1 MRKSKLLVLLIIA
14 MLIPIITVLAYL
26 SPSAE
31 ASSFNYQYTAST
43 APPFVTTID
52 GKSTEVYCSQAGG
65 SLWTSWGVI
74 TFYSK
79 STHDMSPGLAYA
91 LRQCCSMNSRQ
102 NLIWM
107 TDISDNISAPSW
119 HPDYDDALVQYNKIA
134 GFNEYYSKLQE
145 SGKDVTFEET
155 DATLQSSENGV
166 FKLGPFKLSFYKS
179 AYSGI
184 SRLYLKTD
192 VGTEIEVSRVNFG
205 GYTGSVSDIA
215 SGEEFYVL
223 LSQED
228 AGKASKVKLVAEYKY
243 EEASGTYTYFEPDD
257 AHKTMS
263 GRTVQRL
270 VTIDYTGGPQKVD
283 DDSPEIELTI
293 DLAGKVFK
301 DNPASKDGTEDGILS
316 TGDEMLEGIEVTLF
330 DSTGAEIAK
339 TTTDKDGYYEFLDQP
354 ASKQYYVRFKYNGQ
368 LYEPTTYQRVSKVID
383 NAGTLGPTTIAE
395 RSYATDGK
403 QNRQN
408 FNNKFTP
415 VDSTHTVPDRDDT
428 TNAAFDI
435 YAYTGPNGMEELKQY
450 GVSNSKEEL
459 LNINFGIK
467 DREQFDMNLRKDLV
481 KVDLNI
487 NGKSHTYDYPGGE
500 QDLEVDIRGT
510 DIPDYNR
517 AIRSSDLQ
525 YKAAEQYDQDADK
538 LQVYVTY
545 KIQLKNQ
552 SVGKITGYVTD
563 LADYY
568 DTSYEYVR
576 SYDEN
581 EQEIT
586 WEQQSDIS
594 GAGKTYHTMHTTAL
608 ANQGIDDKKWIFV
621 EYKVTNDALR
631 ALLEEKQSTKE
642 NFAQISGY
650 KNTYREDR
658 KDLNGQLITNA
669 GENAGLIDIDSTPA
683 NLNPTDSAVQE
694 FVAYSKTDEYQALGG
709 EDKTKQ
715 SMAIFE
721 DDADAAPGLKLI
733 VDDTNKRRLTGTV
746 FEDTALAEKL
756 EEDNER
762 IGDGAYEDGDNL
774 VNQVKVQL
782 ICTNGDVEVKETRTN
797 DQGAYEFTDYIP
809 GDYTIKFTYGDY
821 ESLVA
826 VQPNNEMYTG
836 QDYKSTIYQEANYS
850 DAYWY
855 NNNIDTKINDAK
867 DDQTRREEVN
877 KYSEDLK
884 YTNATVLN
892 STAQTDEATLR
903 TLADNT
909 NMNANTAQMSME
921 IEYVGQENTEYTVR
935 NIDFGII
942 ERPRT
947 KIVLGKNVS
956 HIKLTSTDGTTI
968 FDTNQSTSNLTWKEN
983 KYNDRGNMVSTGLVQ
998 GTVDE
1003 NLLYGSTLN
1012 VRYTL
1017 EIRNH
1022 SEVDYN
1028 EKSYYVTGVVK
1039 DRSTMNRIEP
1049 TSVIEYVPNVLQYD
1063 VELTKANGKVTI
1075 NNTTATGNNSVSEW
1089 GIEGNNDLWQIL
1101 ASKRENK
1108 NLPDSYRDTLLEAG
1122 AFDEANKT
1130 IDEILV
1136 TDLNGVKAKLA
1147 RNDKINLTDVLT
1159 LTRVIARTEDTSN
1172 ADEIQNIAEV
1182 IRLTIDNGR
1191 RPYYEDTTNKEVV
1204 EIPGNTYPSTLKNIE
1219 EVDTGRAEV
1228 LTFVVPFGANRQLT
1242 LIVIAIVS
1250 LGILVAGI
1258 VVIKKKV
1265 L

>member
-184 SRLYLKTD
+184 SRLYLQTD
-192 VGTEIEVSRVNFG
+192 IGTEIEVSRVNFG

-746 FEDTALAEKL
+746 FEDAALAEKL

-1108 NLPDSYRDTLLEAG
+1108 NLPDSYRDTLLEAA
-1122 AFDEANKT
+1122 AFDEAKKT

>member
-91 LRQCCSMNSRQ
+91 LRQCCSMNSKQ

-184 SRLYLKTD
+184 SRLYLQTD
-192 VGTEIEVSRVNFG
+192 IGTTIEVSRVNFG
-205 GYTGSVSDIA
+205 GYTGSVSDID

-228 AGKASKVKLVAEYKY
+228 AGQASKVKLVADYKY
-243 EEASGTYTYFEPDD
+243 EEASGTYTYYEPDN

-263 GRTVQRL
+263 GKTVQRL
-270 VTIDYTGGPQKVD
+270 VTIDYTGGTKTD
-283 DDSPEIELTI
+283 DDDTPEIELTI

-301 DNPASKDGTEDGILS
+301 DNLANKDGTEDGILS

-330 DSTGAEIAK
+330 DKAGTEIAK
-339 TTTDKDGYYEFLDQP
+339 TTTDKNGYYEFKDQP
-354 ASKQYYVRFKYNGQ
+354 ASKQYYIRFKYNGQ
-368 LYEPTTYQRVSKVID
+368 LYEPTTYQRVSKIID
-383 NAGTLGPTTIAE
+383 NDGTLGPTTIAE

-415 VDSTHTVPDRDDT
+415 VDSTHTVPDRNDT

-435 YAYTGPNGMEELKQY
+435 YAYTGPNGMEQLLYY

-481 KVDLNI
+481 KVDLHI

-525 YKAAEQYDQDADK
+525 YKAAAQYDQDPDK
-538 LQVYVTY
+538 LQVIVTY
-545 KIQLKNQ
+545 KIQIRNQ
-552 SVGKITGYVTD
+552 SVGKITGYITD

-568 DTSYEYVR
+568 DTSYEFIR

-581 EQEIT
+581 EQEIS

-594 GAGKTYHTMHTTAL
+594 GSGKTYHSMHTTAL
-608 ANQGIDDKKWIFV
+608 ADQGIDDKKWIFV

-631 ALLEEKQSTKE
+631 ALIEEKQSTKE

-650 KNTYREDR
+650 RNTYREQR
-658 KDLNGQLITNA
+658 KDLNGQVITNA

-683 NLNPTDSAVQE
+683 NLNPTDSRVQE
-694 FVAYSKTDEYQALGG
+694 FVAYSKTDEYQSLGG

-715 SMAIFE
+715 SMAVFE

-733 VDDTNKRRLTGTV
+733 VDDINKRRLTGTV
-746 FEDTALAEKL
+746 FEDAALAEKL

-762 IGDGAYEDGDNL
+762 LGDGVYAEGENV

-782 ICTNGDVEVKETRTN
+782 ICTNPDVEVKEVRTN
-797 DQGAYEFTDYIP
+797 EDGSYEITDYIP
-809 GDYTIKFTYGDY
+809 GDYSIKFTYGDY
-821 ESLVA
+821 ESLIA
-826 VQPNNEMYTG
+826 VQQNNEMYTG

-850 DAYWY
+850 DSHWY
-855 NNNIDTKINDAK
+855 NNNIDTRTNDAK
-867 DDQTRREEVN
+867 DDQTRRNEVN
-877 KYSEDLK
+877 SYSEDLK

-903 TLADNT
+903 TLADKT

-921 IEYVGQENTEYTVR
+921 VEYVGQERTEYLVK
-935 NIDFGII
+935 NIDLGII
-942 ERPRT
+942 ERPRSDIYVEKT
-947 KIVLGKNVS
+947 VS
-956 HIKLTSTDGTTI
+956 NLKLSTAGDGQTI
-968 FDTNQSTSNLTWKEN
+968 FDTNQSVSNLTWVPNTREK
-983 KYNDRGNMVSTGLVQ
+983 RGLIQ

-1003 NLLYGSTLN
+1003 NLVHGA
-1012 VRYTL
+1012 TL
-1017 EIRNH
+1017 ELTFSIKVINTG
-1022 SEVDYN
+1022 ETDYKDETYYNTGVITNANNIVTLDPAMIVDYVSN
-1028 EKSYYVTGVVK
+1028 NLVFDTNLNSGWQEITDKTQLTSGNDPYIKAVDENAFNGLQKVIVSTADNPIVQSDPIVPEKAKNKVGKASETQTATVF
-1039 DRSTMNRIEP
+1039 
-1049 TSVIEYVPNVLQYD
+1049 
-1063 VELTKANGKVTI
+1063 LTKVISSDG
-1075 NNTTATGNNSVSEW
+1075 NT
-1089 GIEGNNDLWQIL
+1089 
-1101 ASKRENK
+1101 
-1108 NLPDSYRDTLLEAG
+1108 
-1122 AFDEANKT
+1122 
-1130 IDEILV
+1130 
-1136 TDLNGVKAKLA
+1136 
-1147 RNDKINLTDVLT
+1147 
-1159 LTRVIARTEDTSN
+1159 TEDTEYEN
-1172 ADEIQNIAEV
+1172 TAEV
-1182 IRLTIDNGR
+1182 IESITTNGR
-1191 RPYYEDTTNKEVV
+1191 RTYNAEIVS
-1204 EIPGNTYPSTLKNIE
+1204 IPGNYNIGE
-1219 EVDTGRAEV
+1219 PDTALSERIAIV
-1228 LTFVVPFGANRQLT
+1228 PPFGAEDVVKYVL
-1242 LIVIAIVS
+1242 IAIAVAGV
-1250 LGILVAGI
+1250 LGIGI
-1258 VVIKKKV
+1258 FLIKRKV
-1265 L
+1265 LKK

>member
-942 ERPRT
+942 ERPRSDIYVEKT
-947 KIVLGKNVS
+947 VS
-956 HIKLTSTDGTTI
+956 NLKLSTAGDGQTI
-968 FDTNQSTSNLTWKEN
+968 FDANQSVPNLTWKANTREN
-983 KYNDRGNMVSTGLVQ
+983 RGLVQ
-998 GTVDE
+998 ATVDE
-1003 NLLYGSTLN
+1003 NLLHGATLELTFNIKVINTGETDYDDKTYYNTGVITDANKIVTLDPAVVVDYVSNNLSFDMSKNSGWQEITDKTVLTSGDDPYIKAVDENAFNGLQKVIVSTSDNPIIQADPLVPEKAKDKAGKQSETPTATVFLTKVVASDGST
-1012 VRYTL
+1012 T
-1017 EIRNH
+1017 
-1022 SEVDYN
+1022 DD
-1028 EKSYYVTGVVK
+1028 T
-1039 DRSTMNRIEP
+1039 
-1049 TSVIEYVPNVLQYD
+1049 EY
-1063 VELTKANGKVTI
+1063 E
-1075 NNTTATGNNSVSEW
+1075 NTA
-1089 GIEGNNDLWQIL
+1089 
-1101 ASKRENK
+1101 
-1108 NLPDSYRDTLLEAG
+1108 
-1122 AFDEANKT
+1122 
-1130 IDEILV
+1130 
-1136 TDLNGVKAKLA
+1136 
-1147 RNDKINLTDVLT
+1147 
-1159 LTRVIARTEDTSN
+1159 
-1172 ADEIQNIAEV
+1172 
-1182 IRLTIDNGR
+1182 
-1191 RPYYEDTTNKEVV
+1191 EVV
-1204 EIPGNTYPSTLKNIE
+1204 ETITTMVE
-1219 EVDTGRAEV
+1219 EHIT
-1228 LTFVVPFGANRQLT
+1228 QM
-1242 LIVIAIVS
+1242 
-1250 LGILVAGI
+1250 
-1258 VVIKKKV
+1258 
-1265 L
+1265 

>member
-184 SRLYLKTD
+184 SRLYLQTD
-192 VGTEIEVSRVNFG
+192 IGTEIEVSRVNFG

-301 DNPASKDGTEDGILS
+301 DNPASKDGKEDGILS

-525 YKAAEQYDQDADK
+525 YKAEQAYTQASDK
-538 LQVYVTY
+538 LQVIVTY
-545 KIQLKNQ
+545 KIQLRNQ

-568 DTSYEYVR
+568 DTSYEFIR
-576 SYDEN
+576 SYDEK
-581 EQEIT
+581 EQAIT

-594 GAGKTYHTMHTTAL
+594 GSGKTYHTMHTTAL
-608 ANQGIDDKKWIFV
+608 ANQGINDRKWIFV
-621 EYKVTNDALR
+621 EYRVTDDALR
-631 ALLEEKQSTKE
+631 KLIEDGSSTKE

-650 KNTYREDR
+650 RNTYREQR
-658 KDLNGQLITNA
+658 KDLNGQVITNA

-683 NLNPTDSAVQE
+683 NMNPTDSRVKE

-709 EDKTKQ
+709 EDKTRQ

-721 DDADAAPGLKLI
+721 DDADAAPGLKLV
-733 VDDTNKRRLTGTV
+733 VDDTNKRKLTGTV
-746 FEDTALAEKL
+746 FEDAALAERL
-756 EEDNER
+756 ENDNER
-762 IGDGAYEDGDNL
+762 IGDGEYSDGENL

-782 ICTNGDVEVKETRTN
+782 ICTNKDVGVKETRTN

-821 ESLVA
+821 ESLIA

-836 QDYKSTIYQEANYS
+836 QDYKSTIYQEGNYS
-850 DAYWY
+850 DSHWY
-855 NNNIDTKINDAK
+855 NNNINTRTNDAK
-867 DDQTRREEVN
+867 DDQERRATVN
-877 KYSEDLK
+877 SYSEDLK

-892 STAQTDEATLR
+892 STAQTDETTLR
-903 TLADNT
+903 SLADNT
-909 NMNANTAQMSME
+909 NMNANTAQMSMD
-921 IEYVGQENTEYTVR
+921 IEYVGQENTEYLVK

-942 ERPRT
+942 ERPRSDMYVEKT
-947 KIVLGKNVS
+947 LSNL
-956 HIKLTSTDGTTI
+956 KLSTAGDGQTI
-968 FDTNQSTSNLTWKEN
+968 FNSNQSVSNLTWKPNTRET
-983 KYNDRGNMVSTGLVQ
+983 RGLIQ
-998 GTVDE
+998 ATVDE
-1003 NLLYGSTLN
+1003 NLLHGAQLELTFSIKVINTGETDYTDETYYNTGVITNANNIVTLDPALVVDYVSNNLSFDMNQNSGWQEITDKTQLTAGDDPYIKAVDENTFNGLQKLIVSTSDNPIVQAAPLVPEKAKDKAGKQSETPAATVFLTKVVASDGST
-1012 VRYTL
+1012 T
-1017 EIRNH
+1017 
-1022 SEVDYN
+1022 DD
-1028 EKSYYVTGVVK
+1028 T
-1039 DRSTMNRIEP
+1039 
-1049 TSVIEYVPNVLQYD
+1049 EY
-1063 VELTKANGKVTI
+1063 E
-1075 NNTTATGNNSVSEW
+1075 NT
-1089 GIEGNNDLWQIL
+1089 
-1101 ASKRENK
+1101 
-1108 NLPDSYRDTLLEAG
+1108 
-1122 AFDEANKT
+1122 
-1130 IDEILV
+1130 
-1136 TDLNGVKAKLA
+1136 
-1147 RNDKINLTDVLT
+1147 
-1159 LTRVIARTEDTSN
+1159 
-1172 ADEIQNIAEV
+1172 AEV
-1182 IRLTIDNGR
+1182 VETITTNGR
-1191 RPYYEDTTNKEVV
+1191 RTYNADVV
-1204 EIPGNTYPSTLKNIE
+1204 SIPGNYNLGEP
-1219 EVDTGRAEV
+1219 DTAQSERIAIV
-1228 LTFVVPFGANRQLT
+1228 PPFGAADAVKYI
-1242 LIVIAIVS
+1242 LIGIAIIGV
-1250 LGILVAGI
+1250 LGVGI
-1258 VVIKKKV
+1258 FLIKRKV
-1265 L
+1265 LAK

>member
-1 MRKSKLLVLLIIA
+1 MKRFKLLALIITA
-14 MLIPIITVLAYL
+14 ILIPMIAVLAYL
-26 SPSAE
+26 SPISQ
-31 ASSFNYQYTAST
+31 ASSFVYQYNVTNG
-43 APPFVTTID
+43 APPFVTNID
-52 GKSTEVYCSQAGG
+52 GKDTEVYCSQSGG
-65 SLWTSWGVI
+65 SLWSSWRL
-74 TFYSK
+74 TFYSQD
-79 STHDMSPGLAYA
+79 THSMSPGLAYA
-91 LRQCCSMNSRQ
+91 LRQCCSINSRQ
-102 NLIWM
+102 NLVWM
-107 TDISDNISAPSW
+107 SEISDNITTPSW
-119 HPDYDDALVQYNKIA
+119 KPDYDDALIQYNKIA

-145 SGKDVTFEET
+145 AGKEVKFEDT
-155 DATLQSSENGV
+155 NATLQDSENGV
-166 FKLGPFKLSFYKS
+166 FKLGPFKVSFYKS

-184 SRLYLKTD
+184 SKLYLKTD
-192 VGTEIEVSRVNFG
+192 VGTEIEVNRVNFG
-205 GYTGSVSDIA
+205 GYTGSVSDID

-223 LSQED
+223 LSQAD
-228 AGKASKVKLVAEYKY
+228 AGQASKVSLVAEYKY
-243 EEASGTYTYFEPDD
+243 EEASGTYTYYKPDKS
-257 AHKTMS
+257 HQTMD

-270 VTIDYTGGPQKVD
+270 VTIDYTGGPQKD
-283 DDSPEIELTI
+283 DADSPEIELTI

-301 DNPASKDGTEDGILS
+301 DNLANKDGTEDGIIS

-339 TTTDKDGYYEFLDQP
+339 TTTDKDGYYEFKDQP

-368 LYEPTTYQRVSKVID
+368 LYEPTTYQRVSKIID

-435 YAYTGPNGMEELKQY
+435 YAYTGPNGMEELKYY

-481 KVDLNI
+481 KVDLHI
-487 NGKSHTYDYPGGE
+487 NGKSHTYNYPGGE

-525 YKAAEQYDQDADK
+525 YKAAAQYDQDPDK
-538 LQVYVTY
+538 LQVIVTY
-545 KIQLKNQ
+545 KIQLRNQ

-568 DTSYEYVR
+568 DTSYEYIR

-581 EQEIT
+581 EKDIT

-594 GAGKTYHTMHTTAL
+594 GSGKTYHTMHTTAL
-608 ANQGIDDKKWIFV
+608 ADQGIDDKKWIFV

-631 ALLEEKQSTKE
+631 ALLEEGSSTKE

-650 KNTYREDR
+650 RNTYREER
-658 KDLNGQLITNA
+658 KDLNGQVITNA
-669 GENAGLIDIDSTPA
+669 GENAGLIDVDSTPA
-683 NLNPTDSAVQE
+683 NLNPTDSRVQE
-694 FVAYSKTDEYQALGG
+694 FVAYSKTEEYQALGG
-709 EDKTKQ
+709 EEKTKQ

-746 FEDTALAEKL
+746 FEDAALAEKL

-903 TLADNT
+903 TLADKT

-921 IEYVGQENTEYTVR
+921 IEYVGQENTEYSVR

-942 ERPRT
+942 ERPRSDIYVEKT
-947 KIVLGKNVS
+947 VS
-956 HIKLTSTDGTTI
+956 NLKLSTAGDGQTI
-968 FDTNQSTSNLTWKEN
+968 FNSNQSVSNLTWKPNTREN
-983 KYNDRGNMVSTGLVQ
+983 RGLIQ
-998 GTVDE
+998 ATVDE
-1003 NLLYGSTLN
+1003 NLLHGATLELTFSIKVVNTGETDYDDETYYNTGVITDVNKIVTLDPAVVADYVSNNLSFDISKNSGWQEITDKTVLTSGDDPYIKAVDENAFNGLQKVIVSTSDNPIVQSDPLVPEKAKDKAGKQSETQSATVFLTKVIASDGST
-1012 VRYTL
+1012 T
-1017 EIRNH
+1017 
-1022 SEVDYN
+1022 DD
-1028 EKSYYVTGVVK
+1028 T
-1039 DRSTMNRIEP
+1039 
-1049 TSVIEYVPNVLQYD
+1049 EY
-1063 VELTKANGKVTI
+1063 E
-1075 NNTTATGNNSVSEW
+1075 NT
-1089 GIEGNNDLWQIL
+1089 
-1101 ASKRENK
+1101 
-1108 NLPDSYRDTLLEAG
+1108 
-1122 AFDEANKT
+1122 
-1130 IDEILV
+1130 
-1136 TDLNGVKAKLA
+1136 
-1147 RNDKINLTDVLT
+1147 
-1159 LTRVIARTEDTSN
+1159 
-1172 ADEIQNIAEV
+1172 AEV
-1182 IRLTIDNGR
+1182 IESITTNGR
-1191 RPYYEDTTNKEVV
+1191 RTYNADVV
-1204 EIPGNTYPSTLKNIE
+1204 SIPGNYNLGEP
-1219 EVDTGRAEV
+1219 DTAQSERIAIV
-1228 LTFVVPFGANRQLT
+1228 PPFGAADAVKYI
-1242 LIVIAIVS
+1242 LIGIAIIGV
-1250 LGILVAGI
+1250 LGVGI
-1258 VVIKKKV
+1258 FLIKRKV
-1265 L
+1265 LTK

>member
-91 LRQCCSMNSRQ
+91 LRQCCSMNSKQ

-184 SRLYLKTD
+184 SRLYLQTD
-192 VGTEIEVSRVNFG
+192 IGTTIEVSRVNFG
-205 GYTGSVSDIA
+205 GYTGSVSDID

-228 AGKASKVKLVAEYKY
+228 AGQASKVKLVADYKY
-243 EEASGTYTYFEPDD
+243 EEASGTYTYYEPDN

-263 GRTVQRL
+263 GKTVQRL
-270 VTIDYTGGPQKVD
+270 VTIDYTGGTKTD
-283 DDSPEIELTI
+283 DDDTPEIELTI

-301 DNPASKDGTEDGILS
+301 DNLANKDGTEDGILS

-330 DSTGAEIAK
+330 DKAGTEIAK
-339 TTTDKDGYYEFLDQP
+339 TTTDKNGYYEFKDQP

-368 LYEPTTYQRVSKVID
+368 LYEPTTYQRVSKIID
-383 NAGTLGPTTIAE
+383 NDGTLGPTTIAE

-415 VDSTHTVPDRDDT
+415 VDSTHTVPDRNDT

-435 YAYTGPNGMEELKQY
+435 YAYTGPNGMEQLLYY

-481 KVDLNI
+481 KVDLHI

-525 YKAAEQYDQDADK
+525 YKAAAQYDQDPDK
-538 LQVYVTY
+538 LQVIVTY
-545 KIQLKNQ
+545 KIQIRNQ
-552 SVGKITGYVTD
+552 SVGKITGYITD

-568 DTSYEYVR
+568 DTSYEFIR

-581 EQEIT
+581 EQEIS

-594 GAGKTYHTMHTTAL
+594 GSGKTYHSMHTTAL
-608 ANQGIDDKKWIFV
+608 ADQGIDDKKWIFV

-631 ALLEEKQSTKE
+631 ALIEEKQSTKE

-650 KNTYREDR
+650 RNTYREQR
-658 KDLNGQLITNA
+658 KDLNGQVITNA

-683 NLNPTDSAVQE
+683 NLNPTDSRVQE
-694 FVAYSKTDEYQALGG
+694 FVAYSKTDEYQSLGG

-715 SMAIFE
+715 SMAVFE

-733 VDDTNKRRLTGTV
+733 VDDINKRRLTGTV
-746 FEDTALAEKL
+746 FEDAALAEKL
-756 EEDNER
+756 EQDNER
-762 IGDGAYEDGDNL
+762 LGDGVYAEGENV

-782 ICTNGDVEVKETRTN
+782 ICTNTDVEIKEARTN
-797 DQGAYEFTDYIP
+797 EDGSYEITDYIP
-809 GDYTIKFTYGDY
+809 GDYSIKFTYGDY

-826 VQPNNEMYTG
+826 VQANNEMYTG

-850 DAYWY
+850 DSHWY
-855 NNNIDTKINDAK
+855 NNNIDTRTNDAK
-867 DDQTRREEVN
+867 DDQTRRNEVN
-877 KYSEDLK
+877 SYSEDLK

-903 TLADNT
+903 TLADKT

-921 IEYVGQENTEYTVR
+921 VEYVGQEITEYLVK
-935 NIDFGII
+935 NIDLGII
-942 ERPRT
+942 ERPRSDIYVEKT
-947 KIVLGKNVS
+947 VS
-956 HIKLTSTDGTTI
+956 NLKLSTAGDGQTI
-968 FDTNQSTSNLTWKEN
+968 FDTNQSVSNLTWVPNTREK
-983 KYNDRGNMVSTGLVQ
+983 RGLIQ

-1003 NLLYGSTLN
+1003 NLVHGA
-1012 VRYTL
+1012 TL
-1017 EIRNH
+1017 ELTFSIKVINTG
-1022 SEVDYN
+1022 ETDYKDETYYNTGVITNANNIVTLDPAMIVDYVSN
-1028 EKSYYVTGVVK
+1028 NLVFDTNLNSGWQEITDKTQLTSGNDPYIKAVDENAFNGLQKVIVSTADNPIVQSDPIVPEKAKNKVGKASETQTATVF
-1039 DRSTMNRIEP
+1039 
-1049 TSVIEYVPNVLQYD
+1049 
-1063 VELTKANGKVTI
+1063 LTKVISSDG
-1075 NNTTATGNNSVSEW
+1075 NT
-1089 GIEGNNDLWQIL
+1089 
-1101 ASKRENK
+1101 
-1108 NLPDSYRDTLLEAG
+1108 
-1122 AFDEANKT
+1122 
-1130 IDEILV
+1130 
-1136 TDLNGVKAKLA
+1136 
-1147 RNDKINLTDVLT
+1147 
-1159 LTRVIARTEDTSN
+1159 TEDTEYEN
-1172 ADEIQNIAEV
+1172 TAEV
-1182 IRLTIDNGR
+1182 IESITTNGR
-1191 RPYYEDTTNKEVV
+1191 RTYNAEIVS
-1204 EIPGNTYPSTLKNIE
+1204 IPGNYNIGE
-1219 EVDTGRAEV
+1219 PDTALSERIAIV
-1228 LTFVVPFGANRQLT
+1228 PPFGAADAVKYI
-1242 LIVIAIVS
+1242 LIGIAIIGVF
-1250 LGILVAGI
+1250 GIGI
-1258 VVIKKKV
+1258 FLIKRKV
-1265 L
+1265 LKK

>member
-1 MRKSKLLVLLIIA
+1 
-14 MLIPIITVLAYL
+14 
-26 SPSAE
+26 
-31 ASSFNYQYTAST
+31 
-43 APPFVTTID
+43 
-52 GKSTEVYCSQAGG
+52 
-65 SLWTSWGVI
+65 
-74 TFYSK
+74 
-79 STHDMSPGLAYA
+79 
-91 LRQCCSMNSRQ
+91 
-102 NLIWM
+102 
-107 TDISDNISAPSW
+107 
-119 HPDYDDALVQYNKIA
+119 
-134 GFNEYYSKLQE
+134 
-145 SGKDVTFEET
+145 
-155 DATLQSSENGV
+155 
-166 FKLGPFKLSFYKS
+166 
-179 AYSGI
+179 
-184 SRLYLKTD
+184 
-192 VGTEIEVSRVNFG
+192 
-205 GYTGSVSDIA
+205 
-215 SGEEFYVL
+215 
-223 LSQED
+223 
-228 AGKASKVKLVAEYKY
+228 
-243 EEASGTYTYFEPDD
+243 
-257 AHKTMS
+257 MS

-270 VTIDYTGGPQKVD
+270 VTINYTGGPQTTD

-301 DNPASKDGTEDGILS
+301 DNVANKDGTEDGIIS

-330 DSTGAEIAK
+330 DSTGTEIAK
-339 TTTDKDGYYEFLDQP
+339 TTTDKDGYYEFKDQP

-368 LYEPTTYQRVSKVID
+368 IYEPTTYQRVSKVID

-709 EDKTKQ
+709 EEKTKQ
-715 SMAIFE
+715 SMATF
-721 DDADAAPGLKLI
+721 
-733 VDDTNKRRLTGTV
+733 
-746 FEDTALAEKL
+746 
-756 EEDNER
+756 
-762 IGDGAYEDGDNL
+762 
-774 VNQVKVQL
+774 
-782 ICTNGDVEVKETRTN
+782 
-797 DQGAYEFTDYIP
+797 
-809 GDYTIKFTYGDY
+809 
-821 ESLVA
+821 
-826 VQPNNEMYTG
+826 
-836 QDYKSTIYQEANYS
+836 
-850 DAYWY
+850 
-855 NNNIDTKINDAK
+855 TKI
-867 DDQTRREEVN
+867 
-877 KYSEDLK
+877 
-884 YTNATVLN
+884 
-892 STAQTDEATLR
+892 
-903 TLADNT
+903 
-909 NMNANTAQMSME
+909 
-921 IEYVGQENTEYTVR
+921 
-935 NIDFGII
+935 
-942 ERPRT
+942 
-947 KIVLGKNVS
+947 
-956 HIKLTSTDGTTI
+956 
-968 FDTNQSTSNLTWKEN
+968 
-983 KYNDRGNMVSTGLVQ
+983 
-998 GTVDE
+998 
-1003 NLLYGSTLN
+1003 
-1012 VRYTL
+1012 
-1017 EIRNH
+1017 
-1022 SEVDYN
+1022 
-1028 EKSYYVTGVVK
+1028 
-1039 DRSTMNRIEP
+1039 
-1049 TSVIEYVPNVLQYD
+1049 
-1063 VELTKANGKVTI
+1063 
-1075 NNTTATGNNSVSEW
+1075 
-1089 GIEGNNDLWQIL
+1089 
-1101 ASKRENK
+1101 
-1108 NLPDSYRDTLLEAG
+1108 
-1122 AFDEANKT
+1122 
-1130 IDEILV
+1130 
-1136 TDLNGVKAKLA
+1136 
-1147 RNDKINLTDVLT
+1147 
-1159 LTRVIARTEDTSN
+1159 
-1172 ADEIQNIAEV
+1172 
-1182 IRLTIDNGR
+1182 
-1191 RPYYEDTTNKEVV
+1191 
-1204 EIPGNTYPSTLKNIE
+1204 
-1219 EVDTGRAEV
+1219 GRAHV
-1228 LTFVVPFGANRQLT
+1228 
-1242 LIVIAIVS
+1242 
-1250 LGILVAGI
+1250 
-1258 VVIKKKV
+1258 
-1265 L
+1265 

>member
-1 MRKSKLLVLLIIA
+1 MKRFKLLVLLIIA

-43 APPFVTTID
+43 APPFVTNID
-52 GKSTEVYCSQAGG
+52 GKDTEVYCSQSGG
-65 SLWTSWGVI
+65 SLWSSWRL
-74 TFYSK
+74 TFYSQD
-79 STHDMSPGLAYA
+79 THSMSPGLAYA
-91 LRQCCSMNSRQ
+91 LRQCCSINSRQ
-102 NLIWM
+102 NLVWM
-107 TDISDNISAPSW
+107 SEISDNITTPSW
-119 HPDYDDALVQYNKIA
+119 KPDYDDALIQYNKIA

-145 SGKDVTFEET
+145 AGKEVKFEDT
-155 DATLQSSENGV
+155 NATLQDSENGV
-166 FKLGPFKLSFYKS
+166 FKLGPFKVSFYKS

-184 SRLYLKTD
+184 SKLYLKTD
-192 VGTEIEVSRVNFG
+192 VGTEIEVNRVNFG
-205 GYTGSVSDIA
+205 GYTGSVSDID

-223 LSQED
+223 LSQAD
-228 AGKASKVKLVAEYKY
+228 AGQASKVSLVAEYKY
-243 EEASGTYTYFEPDD
+243 EEASGTYTYYKPDKS
-257 AHKTMS
+257 HQTMD

-270 VTIDYTGGPQKVD
+270 VTIDYTGGPQKD
-283 DDSPEIELTI
+283 DADSPEIELTI

-301 DNPASKDGTEDGILS
+301 DNLANKDGTEDGIIS

-339 TTTDKDGYYEFLDQP
+339 TTTDKDGYYEFKDQP

-368 LYEPTTYQRVSKVID
+368 LYEPTTYQRVSKIID

-435 YAYTGPNGMEELKQY
+435 YAYTGPNGMEELKYY

-481 KVDLNI
+481 KVDLHI
-487 NGKSHTYDYPGGE
+487 NGKSHTYNYPGGE

-525 YKAAEQYDQDADK
+525 YKAAAQYDQDPDK
-538 LQVYVTY
+538 LQVIVTY
-545 KIQLKNQ
+545 KIQLRNQ

-568 DTSYEYVR
+568 DTSYEYIR

-581 EQEIT
+581 EKDIT

-594 GAGKTYHTMHTTAL
+594 GSGKTYHTMHTTAL
-608 ANQGIDDKKWIFV
+608 ADQGIDDKKWIFV

-631 ALLEEKQSTKE
+631 ALLEEGSSTKE

-650 KNTYREDR
+650 RNTYREER
-658 KDLNGQLITNA
+658 KDLNGQVITNA
-669 GENAGLIDIDSTPA
+669 GENAGLIDVDSTPA
-683 NLNPTDSAVQE
+683 NLNPTDSRVQE
-694 FVAYSKTDEYQALGG
+694 FVAYSKTEEYQALGG
-709 EDKTKQ
+709 EEKTKQ

-733 VDDTNKRRLTGTV
+733 VDDANKRRLTGTV
-746 FEDTALAEKL
+746 FEDAALAEKL
-756 EEDNER
+756 KNDNER

-782 ICTNGDVEVKETRTN
+782 ICTNGDVEVKEARTN

-809 GDYTIKFTYGDY
+809 GDYTVKFTYGDY
-821 ESLVA
+821 ESLIA
-826 VQPNNEMYTG
+826 VQPNSEMYTG
-836 QDYKSTIYQEANYS
+836 QDYKSTIYQESNYS
-850 DAYWY
+850 DTYWY

-903 TLADNT
+903 TLADKT

-921 IEYVGQENTEYTVR
+921 IEYVGQENTEYSVR

-942 ERPRT
+942 ERPRSDIYVEKT
-947 KIVLGKNVS
+947 VS
-956 HIKLTSTDGTTI
+956 NLKLSTAGDGQTI
-968 FDTNQSTSNLTWKEN
+968 FNSNQSVSNLTWKPNTREN
-983 KYNDRGNMVSTGLVQ
+983 RGLIQ
-998 GTVDE
+998 ATVDE
-1003 NLLYGSTLN
+1003 NLLHGATLELTFSIKVVNTGETDYDDETYYNTGVITDVNKIVTLDPAVVADYVSNNLSFDISKNSGWQEITDKTVLTSGDDPYIKAVDENAFNGLQKVIVSTSDNPIVQSDPLVPEKAKDKAGKQSETQSATVFLTKVIASDGST
-1012 VRYTL
+1012 T
-1017 EIRNH
+1017 
-1022 SEVDYN
+1022 DD
-1028 EKSYYVTGVVK
+1028 T
-1039 DRSTMNRIEP
+1039 
-1049 TSVIEYVPNVLQYD
+1049 EY
-1063 VELTKANGKVTI
+1063 E
-1075 NNTTATGNNSVSEW
+1075 NT
-1089 GIEGNNDLWQIL
+1089 
-1101 ASKRENK
+1101 
-1108 NLPDSYRDTLLEAG
+1108 
-1122 AFDEANKT
+1122 
-1130 IDEILV
+1130 
-1136 TDLNGVKAKLA
+1136 
-1147 RNDKINLTDVLT
+1147 
-1159 LTRVIARTEDTSN
+1159 
-1172 ADEIQNIAEV
+1172 AEV
-1182 IRLTIDNGR
+1182 IESITTNGR
-1191 RPYYEDTTNKEVV
+1191 RTYNADVV
-1204 EIPGNTYPSTLKNIE
+1204 SIPGNYNLGEP
-1219 EVDTGRAEV
+1219 DTAQSERIAIV
-1228 LTFVVPFGANRQLT
+1228 PPFGAADAVKYI
-1242 LIVIAIVS
+1242 LIGIAIIGV
-1250 LGILVAGI
+1250 LGVGI
-1258 VVIKKKV
+1258 FLIKRKV
-1265 L
+1265 LTK

>member
-1 MRKSKLLVLLIIA
+1 MKRFKLLALIITA
-14 MLIPIITVLAYL
+14 ILIPMIAVLAYL
-26 SPSAE
+26 SPISQ
-31 ASSFNYQYTAST
+31 ASSFVYQYNVTNG
-43 APPFVTTID
+43 APPFVTNID
-52 GKSTEVYCSQAGG
+52 GKDTEVYCSQSGG
-65 SLWTSWGVI
+65 SLWSSWRL
-74 TFYSK
+74 TFYSQD
-79 STHDMSPGLAYA
+79 THSMSPGLAYA
-91 LRQCCSMNSRQ
+91 LRQCCSINSRQ
-102 NLIWM
+102 NLVWM
-107 TDISDNISAPSW
+107 SEISDNITTPSW
-119 HPDYDDALVQYNKIA
+119 KPDYDDALIQYNKIA

-145 SGKDVTFEET
+145 AGKEVKFEDT
-155 DATLQSSENGV
+155 NATLQDSENGV
-166 FKLGPFKLSFYKS
+166 FKLGPFKVSFYKS

-184 SRLYLKTD
+184 SKLYLKTD
-192 VGTEIEVSRVNFG
+192 VGTEIEVNRVNFG
-205 GYTGSVSDIA
+205 GYTGSVSDID

-223 LSQED
+223 LSQAD
-228 AGKASKVKLVAEYKY
+228 AGQASKVSLVAEYKY
-243 EEASGTYTYFEPDD
+243 EEASGTYTYYKPDKS
-257 AHKTMS
+257 HQTMD

-270 VTIDYTGGPQKVD
+270 VTIDYTGGPQKD
-283 DDSPEIELTI
+283 DADSPEIELTI

-301 DNPASKDGTEDGILS
+301 DNLANKDGTEDGIIS

-339 TTTDKDGYYEFLDQP
+339 TTTDKDGYYEFKDQP

-368 LYEPTTYQRVSKVID
+368 LYEPTTYQRVSKIID

-435 YAYTGPNGMEELKQY
+435 YAYTGPNGMEELKYY

-481 KVDLNI
+481 KVDLHI
-487 NGKSHTYDYPGGE
+487 NGKSHTYNYPGGE

-525 YKAAEQYDQDADK
+525 YKAAAQYDQDPDK
-538 LQVYVTY
+538 LQVIVTY
-545 KIQLKNQ
+545 KIQLRNQ

-568 DTSYEYVR
+568 DTSYEYIR

-581 EQEIT
+581 EKDIT

-594 GAGKTYHTMHTTAL
+594 GSGKTYHTMHTTAL
-608 ANQGIDDKKWIFV
+608 ADQGIDDKKWIFV

-631 ALLEEKQSTKE
+631 ALLEEGSSTKE

-650 KNTYREDR
+650 RNTYREER
-658 KDLNGQLITNA
+658 KDLNGQVITNA
-669 GENAGLIDIDSTPA
+669 GENAGLIDVDSTPA
-683 NLNPTDSAVQE
+683 NLNPTDSRVQE
-694 FVAYSKTDEYQALGG
+694 FVAYSKTEEYQALGG
-709 EDKTKQ
+709 EEKTKQ

-733 VDDTNKRRLTGTV
+733 VDDANKRRLTGTV
-746 FEDTALAEKL
+746 FEDAALAEKL
-756 EEDNER
+756 KNDNER

-782 ICTNGDVEVKETRTN
+782 ICTNGDVEVKEARTN

-809 GDYTIKFTYGDY
+809 GDYTVKFTYGDY
-821 ESLVA
+821 ESLIA
-826 VQPNNEMYTG
+826 VQPNSEMYTG
-836 QDYKSTIYQEANYS
+836 QDYKSTIYQESNYS
-850 DAYWY
+850 DTYWY

-942 ERPRT
+942 ERPRSDIYVEKT
-947 KIVLGKNVS
+947 VS
-956 HIKLTSTDGTTI
+956 NLKLSTAGDGQTI
-968 FDTNQSTSNLTWKEN
+968 FDANQSVPNLTWKANTREN
-983 KYNDRGNMVSTGLVQ
+983 RGLVQ
-998 GTVDE
+998 ATVDE
-1003 NLLYGSTLN
+1003 NLLHGATLELTFNIKVINTGETDYKDETYYNTGVITDVNNIVTLDPVVVVDYVSNNLSFDMSKNSGWQEITDKTQLTSGDDPYIKAVDENAFNGLQKVIVSTTDNPIVQADPLVPEKAKDKAGKQSETQSATVFLTKVIASDGST
-1012 VRYTL
+1012 T
-1017 EIRNH
+1017 
-1022 SEVDYN
+1022 DD
-1028 EKSYYVTGVVK
+1028 T
-1039 DRSTMNRIEP
+1039 
-1049 TSVIEYVPNVLQYD
+1049 EY
-1063 VELTKANGKVTI
+1063 E
-1075 NNTTATGNNSVSEW
+1075 NT
-1089 GIEGNNDLWQIL
+1089 
-1101 ASKRENK
+1101 
-1108 NLPDSYRDTLLEAG
+1108 
-1122 AFDEANKT
+1122 
-1130 IDEILV
+1130 
-1136 TDLNGVKAKLA
+1136 
-1147 RNDKINLTDVLT
+1147 
-1159 LTRVIARTEDTSN
+1159 
-1172 ADEIQNIAEV
+1172 AEV
-1182 IRLTIDNGR
+1182 IESITTNGR
-1191 RPYYEDTTNKEVV
+1191 RTYNADVV
-1204 EIPGNTYPSTLKNIE
+1204 SIPGNYNLGEP
-1219 EVDTGRAEV
+1219 DTAQSERIAIV
-1228 LTFVVPFGANRQLT
+1228 PPFGAADAVKYI
-1242 LIVIAIVS
+1242 LIGIAIIGV
-1250 LGILVAGI
+1250 LGVGI
-1258 VVIKKKV
+1258 FLIKRKV
-1265 L
+1265 LTK

>member
-26 SPSAE
+26 SPISE
-31 ASSFNYQYTAST
+31 ASSFNYQYTTST

-107 TDISDNISAPSW
+107 TDISNNISTPDW
-119 HPDYDDALVQYNKIA
+119 HSDYDDALVQHSKIDGFNDYYNKLQA
-134 GFNEYYSKLQE
+134 TDKKVKFEDTNPTLQE
-145 SGKDVTFEET
+145 SSD
-155 DATLQSSENGV
+155 GV

-179 AYSGI
+179 AYSRI
-184 SRLYLKTD
+184 SRLYLQTD
-192 VGTEIEVSRVNFG
+192 IGTTIEVSRVNFG
-205 GYTGSVSDIA
+205 GYTGSVSDID

-228 AGKASKVKLVAEYKY
+228 AGQASKVKLVADYKY
-243 EEASGTYTYFEPDD
+243 EEASGTYTYYEPDN

-263 GRTVQRL
+263 GKTVQRL
-270 VTIDYTGGPQKVD
+270 VTIDYTGGTKTD
-283 DDSPEIELTI
+283 DDDTPEIELTI

-301 DNPASKDGTEDGILS
+301 DNLANKDGTEDGILS

-330 DSTGAEIAK
+330 DKAGTEIAK
-339 TTTDKDGYYEFLDQP
+339 TTTDKNGYYEFKDQP
-354 ASKQYYVRFKYNGQ
+354 ASKQYYIRFKYNGQ
-368 LYEPTTYQRVSKVID
+368 LYEPTTYQRVSKIID
-383 NAGTLGPTTIAE
+383 NDGTLGPTTIAE

-415 VDSTHTVPDRDDT
+415 VDSTHTVPDRNDT

-435 YAYTGPNGMEELKQY
+435 YAYTGPNGMEQLLYY

-481 KVDLNI
+481 KVDLHI

-525 YKAAEQYDQDADK
+525 YKAAAQYDQDPDK
-538 LQVYVTY
+538 LQVIVTY
-545 KIQLKNQ
+545 KIQIRNQ
-552 SVGKITGYVTD
+552 SVGKITGYITD

-568 DTSYEYVR
+568 DTSYEFIR

-581 EQEIT
+581 EQEIS
-586 WEQQSDIS
+586 WKQQSDIS
-594 GAGKTYHTMHTTAL
+594 GSGKTYHSMHTTAL
-608 ANQGIDDKKWIFV
+608 ADQGIDDKKWIFV

-631 ALLEEKQSTKE
+631 ALIEEKQSTKE

-650 KNTYREDR
+650 RNTYREQR
-658 KDLNGQLITNA
+658 KDLNGQVITNA

-683 NLNPTDSAVQE
+683 NLNPTDSRVQE
-694 FVAYSKTDEYQALGG
+694 FVAYSKTDEYQSLGG

-715 SMAIFE
+715 SMAVFE

-733 VDDTNKRRLTGTV
+733 VDDINKRRLTGTV
-746 FEDTALAEKL
+746 FEDAALEEKL

-762 IGDGAYEDGDNL
+762 LGNGTYEDGENV

-782 ICTNGDVEVKETRTN
+782 ICTNPDVEVKEVRTN
-797 DQGAYEFTDYIP
+797 EDGSYEITDYIP
-809 GDYTIKFTYGDY
+809 GDYSIKFTYGDY
-821 ESLVA
+821 ESLIA
-826 VQPNNEMYTG
+826 VQQNNEMYTG

-850 DAYWY
+850 DSHWY
-855 NNNIDTKINDAK
+855 NNNIDTRTNDAK
-867 DDQTRREEVN
+867 DDQTRRNEVN
-877 KYSEDLK
+877 SYSEDLK

-903 TLADNT
+903 TLADKT

-921 IEYVGQENTEYTVR
+921 VEYVGQERTEYLVK
-935 NIDFGII
+935 NIDLGII
-942 ERPRT
+942 ERPRSDIYVEKT
-947 KIVLGKNVS
+947 VS
-956 HIKLTSTDGTTI
+956 NLKLSTAGDGQTI
-968 FDTNQSTSNLTWKEN
+968 FDTNQSVSNLTWVPNTREK
-983 KYNDRGNMVSTGLVQ
+983 RGLIQ

-1003 NLLYGSTLN
+1003 NLVHGA
-1012 VRYTL
+1012 TL
-1017 EIRNH
+1017 ELTFSIKVINTG
-1022 SEVDYN
+1022 ETDYEDETYYNTGVITNANNIVTLDPAMIVDYVSN
-1028 EKSYYVTGVVK
+1028 NLVFDTNLNSGWQEITDKTQLTSGDDPYIKAVDENAFNGLQKVIVSTADNPIVQSDPIVPEKAKNKVGKASETQTATVF
-1039 DRSTMNRIEP
+1039 
-1049 TSVIEYVPNVLQYD
+1049 
-1063 VELTKANGKVTI
+1063 LTKVISSDG
-1075 NNTTATGNNSVSEW
+1075 NT
-1089 GIEGNNDLWQIL
+1089 
-1101 ASKRENK
+1101 
-1108 NLPDSYRDTLLEAG
+1108 
-1122 AFDEANKT
+1122 
-1130 IDEILV
+1130 
-1136 TDLNGVKAKLA
+1136 
-1147 RNDKINLTDVLT
+1147 
-1159 LTRVIARTEDTSN
+1159 TEDTEYEN
-1172 ADEIQNIAEV
+1172 TAEV
-1182 IRLTIDNGR
+1182 IESITTNGR
-1191 RPYYEDTTNKEVV
+1191 RTYNSEIVS
-1204 EIPGNTYPSTLKNIE
+1204 IPGNYNIGE
-1219 EVDTGRAEV
+1219 PDTALSERIAIV
-1228 LTFVVPFGANRQLT
+1228 PPFGAEDVVKYVL
-1242 LIVIAIVS
+1242 IAIAVAGV
-1250 LGILVAGI
+1250 LGIGI
-1258 VVIKKKV
+1258 FLIKRKV
-1265 L
+1265 LRK

>member
-1 MRKSKLLVLLIIA
+1 MKRFKLLALIITA
-14 MLIPIITVLAYL
+14 ILIPMIAVLAYL
-26 SPSAE
+26 SPISQ
-31 ASSFNYQYTAST
+31 ASSFVYQYNVTNG
-43 APPFVTTID
+43 APPFVTNID
-52 GKSTEVYCSQAGG
+52 GKDTEVYCSQSGG
-65 SLWTSWGVI
+65 SLWSSWRL
-74 TFYSK
+74 TFYSQD
-79 STHDMSPGLAYA
+79 THSMSPGLAYA
-91 LRQCCSMNSRQ
+91 LRQCCSINSRQ
-102 NLIWM
+102 NLVWM
-107 TDISDNISAPSW
+107 SEISDNITTPSW
-119 HPDYDDALVQYNKIA
+119 KPDYDDALIQYNKIA

-145 SGKDVTFEET
+145 AGKEVKFEDT
-155 DATLQSSENGV
+155 NATLQDSENGV
-166 FKLGPFKLSFYKS
+166 FKLGPFKVSFYKS

-184 SRLYLKTD
+184 SKLYLKTD
-192 VGTEIEVSRVNFG
+192 VGTEIEVNRVNFG
-205 GYTGSVSDIA
+205 GYTGSVSDID

-223 LSQED
+223 LSQAD
-228 AGKASKVKLVAEYKY
+228 AGQASKVSLVAEYKY
-243 EEASGTYTYFEPDD
+243 EEASGTYTYYKPDKS
-257 AHKTMS
+257 HQTMD

-270 VTIDYTGGPQKVD
+270 VTIDYTGGPQKD
-283 DDSPEIELTI
+283 DADSPEIELTI

-301 DNPASKDGTEDGILS
+301 DNLANKDGTEDGIIS

-339 TTTDKDGYYEFLDQP
+339 TTTDKDGYYEFKDQP

-368 LYEPTTYQRVSKVID
+368 LYEPTTYQRVSKIID

-435 YAYTGPNGMEELKQY
+435 YAYTGPNGMEELKYY

-481 KVDLNI
+481 KVDLHI
-487 NGKSHTYDYPGGE
+487 NGKSHTYNYPGGE

-525 YKAAEQYDQDADK
+525 YKAAAQYDQDPDK
-538 LQVYVTY
+538 LQVIVTY
-545 KIQLKNQ
+545 KIQLRNQ

-568 DTSYEYVR
+568 DTSYEYIR

-581 EQEIT
+581 EKDIT

-594 GAGKTYHTMHTTAL
+594 GSGKTYHTMHTTAL
-608 ANQGIDDKKWIFV
+608 ADQGIDDKKWIFV

-631 ALLEEKQSTKE
+631 ALLEEGSSTKE

-650 KNTYREDR
+650 RNTYREER
-658 KDLNGQLITNA
+658 KDLNGQVITNA
-669 GENAGLIDIDSTPA
+669 GENAGLIDVDSTPA
-683 NLNPTDSAVQE
+683 NLNPTDSRVQE
-694 FVAYSKTDEYQALGG
+694 FVAYSKTEEYQALGG
-709 EDKTKQ
+709 EEKTKQ

-733 VDDTNKRRLTGTV
+733 VDDANKRRLTGTV

-903 TLADNT
+903 TLADKT

-921 IEYVGQENTEYTVR
+921 IEYVGQENTEYSVR

-942 ERPRT
+942 ERPRSDIYVEKT
-947 KIVLGKNVS
+947 VS
-956 HIKLTSTDGTTI
+956 NLKLSTAGDGQTI
-968 FDTNQSTSNLTWKEN
+968 FNSNQSVSNLTWKPNTREN
-983 KYNDRGNMVSTGLVQ
+983 RGLIQ
-998 GTVDE
+998 ATVDE
-1003 NLLYGSTLN
+1003 NLLHGATLELTFSIKVVNTGETDYDDETYYNTGVITDVNKIVTLDPAVVADYVSNNLSFDISKNSGWQEITDKTVLTSGDDPYIKAVDENAFNGLQKVIVSTSDNPIVQSDPLVPEKAKDKAGKQSETQSATVFLTKVIASDGST
-1012 VRYTL
+1012 T
-1017 EIRNH
+1017 
-1022 SEVDYN
+1022 DD
-1028 EKSYYVTGVVK
+1028 T
-1039 DRSTMNRIEP
+1039 
-1049 TSVIEYVPNVLQYD
+1049 EY
-1063 VELTKANGKVTI
+1063 E
-1075 NNTTATGNNSVSEW
+1075 NT
-1089 GIEGNNDLWQIL
+1089 
-1101 ASKRENK
+1101 
-1108 NLPDSYRDTLLEAG
+1108 
-1122 AFDEANKT
+1122 
-1130 IDEILV
+1130 
-1136 TDLNGVKAKLA
+1136 
-1147 RNDKINLTDVLT
+1147 
-1159 LTRVIARTEDTSN
+1159 
-1172 ADEIQNIAEV
+1172 AEV
-1182 IRLTIDNGR
+1182 IESITTNGR
-1191 RPYYEDTTNKEVV
+1191 RTYNADVV
-1204 EIPGNTYPSTLKNIE
+1204 SIPGNYNLGEP
-1219 EVDTGRAEV
+1219 DTAQSERIAIV
-1228 LTFVVPFGANRQLT
+1228 PPFGAADAVKYI
-1242 LIVIAIVS
+1242 LIGIAIIGV
-1250 LGILVAGI
+1250 LGVGI
-1258 VVIKKKV
+1258 FLIKRKV
-1265 L
+1265 LTK

>member
-1 MRKSKLLVLLIIA
+1 MKRFKLLALIITA
-14 MLIPIITVLAYL
+14 ILIPMIAVLAYL
-26 SPSAE
+26 SPISQ
-31 ASSFNYQYTAST
+31 ASSFVYQYNVTNG
-43 APPFVTTID
+43 APPFVTNID
-52 GKSTEVYCSQAGG
+52 GKDTEVYCSQSGG
-65 SLWTSWGVI
+65 SLWSSWRL
-74 TFYSK
+74 TFYSQD
-79 STHDMSPGLAYA
+79 THSMSPGLAYA
-91 LRQCCSMNSRQ
+91 LRQCCSINSRQ
-102 NLIWM
+102 NLVWM
-107 TDISDNISAPSW
+107 SEISDNITTPSW
-119 HPDYDDALVQYNKIA
+119 KPDYDDALIQYNKIA

-145 SGKDVTFEET
+145 AGKEVKFEDT
-155 DATLQSSENGV
+155 NATLQDSENGV
-166 FKLGPFKLSFYKS
+166 FKLGPFKVSFYKS

-184 SRLYLKTD
+184 SKLYLKTD
-192 VGTEIEVSRVNFG
+192 VGTEIEVNRVNFG
-205 GYTGSVSDIA
+205 GYTGSVSDID

-223 LSQED
+223 LSQAD
-228 AGKASKVKLVAEYKY
+228 AGQASKVSLVAEYKY
-243 EEASGTYTYFEPDD
+243 EEASGTYTYYKPDKS
-257 AHKTMS
+257 HQTMD

-270 VTIDYTGGPQKVD
+270 VTIDYTGGPQKD
-283 DDSPEIELTI
+283 DADSPEIELTI

-301 DNPASKDGTEDGILS
+301 DNLANKDGTEDGIIS

-339 TTTDKDGYYEFLDQP
+339 TTTDKDGYYEFKDQP

-368 LYEPTTYQRVSKVID
+368 LYEPTTYQRVSKIID

-435 YAYTGPNGMEELKQY
+435 YAYTGPNGMEELKYY

-481 KVDLNI
+481 KVDLHI
-487 NGKSHTYDYPGGE
+487 NGKSHTYNYPGGE

-568 DTSYEYVR
+568 DTSYEYIR

-581 EQEIT
+581 EKDIT

-594 GAGKTYHTMHTTAL
+594 GSGKTYHTMHTTAL
-608 ANQGIDDKKWIFV
+608 ADQGIDDKKWIFV

-631 ALLEEKQSTKE
+631 ALLEEGSSTKE

-650 KNTYREDR
+650 RNTYREER
-658 KDLNGQLITNA
+658 KDLNGQVITNA
-669 GENAGLIDIDSTPA
+669 GENAGLIDVDSTPA
-683 NLNPTDSAVQE
+683 NLNPTDSRVQE
-694 FVAYSKTDEYQALGG
+694 FVAYSKTEEYQALGG
-709 EDKTKQ
+709 EEKTKQ

-746 FEDTALAEKL
+746 FEDAALAEKL
-756 EEDNER
+756 KNDNER

-782 ICTNGDVEVKETRTN
+782 ICTNGDVEVKEARTN

-809 GDYTIKFTYGDY
+809 GDYTVKFTYGDY
-821 ESLVA
+821 ESLIA
-826 VQPNNEMYTG
+826 VQPNSEMYTG
-836 QDYKSTIYQEANYS
+836 QDYKSTIYQESNYS
-850 DAYWY
+850 DTYWY

-903 TLADNT
+903 TLADKT

-921 IEYVGQENTEYTVR
+921 IEYVGQENTEYSVR

-942 ERPRT
+942 ERPRSDIYVEKT
-947 KIVLGKNVS
+947 VS
-956 HIKLTSTDGTTI
+956 NLKLSTAGDGQTI
-968 FDTNQSTSNLTWKEN
+968 FNSNQSVSNLTWKPNTREN
-983 KYNDRGNMVSTGLVQ
+983 RGLIQ
-998 GTVDE
+998 ATVDE
-1003 NLLYGSTLN
+1003 NLLHGATLELTFSIKVVNTGETDYDDETYYNTGVITDVNKIVTLDPAVVADYVSNNLSFDISKNSGWQEITDKTVLTSGDDPYIKAVDENAFNGLQKVIVSTSDNPIVQSDPLVPEKAKDKAGKQSETQSATVFLTKVIASDGST
-1012 VRYTL
+1012 T
-1017 EIRNH
+1017 
-1022 SEVDYN
+1022 DD
-1028 EKSYYVTGVVK
+1028 T
-1039 DRSTMNRIEP
+1039 
-1049 TSVIEYVPNVLQYD
+1049 EY
-1063 VELTKANGKVTI
+1063 E
-1075 NNTTATGNNSVSEW
+1075 NT
-1089 GIEGNNDLWQIL
+1089 
-1101 ASKRENK
+1101 
-1108 NLPDSYRDTLLEAG
+1108 
-1122 AFDEANKT
+1122 
-1130 IDEILV
+1130 
-1136 TDLNGVKAKLA
+1136 
-1147 RNDKINLTDVLT
+1147 
-1159 LTRVIARTEDTSN
+1159 
-1172 ADEIQNIAEV
+1172 AEV
-1182 IRLTIDNGR
+1182 IESITTNGR
-1191 RPYYEDTTNKEVV
+1191 RTYNADVV
-1204 EIPGNTYPSTLKNIE
+1204 SIPGNYNLGEP
-1219 EVDTGRAEV
+1219 DTAQSERIAIV
-1228 LTFVVPFGANRQLT
+1228 PPFGAADAVKYI
-1242 LIVIAIVS
+1242 LIGIAIIGV
-1250 LGILVAGI
+1250 LGVGI
-1258 VVIKKKV
+1258 FLIKRKV
-1265 L
+1265 LTK

>member
-91 LRQCCSMNSRQ
+91 LRQCCSMNSKQ

-184 SRLYLKTD
+184 SRLYLQTD
-192 VGTEIEVSRVNFG
+192 IGTTIEVSRVNFG
-205 GYTGSVSDIA
+205 GYTGSVSDID

-228 AGKASKVKLVAEYKY
+228 AGQASKVKLVADYKY
-243 EEASGTYTYFEPDD
+243 EEASGTYTYYEPDN

-263 GRTVQRL
+263 GKTVQRL
-270 VTIDYTGGPQKVD
+270 VTIDYTGGTKTD
-283 DDSPEIELTI
+283 DDDTPEIELTI

-301 DNPASKDGTEDGILS
+301 DNLANKDGTEDGILS

-330 DSTGAEIAK
+330 DKAGTEIAK
-339 TTTDKDGYYEFLDQP
+339 TTTDKNGYYEFKDQP
-354 ASKQYYVRFKYNGQ
+354 ASKQYYIRFKYNGQ
-368 LYEPTTYQRVSKVID
+368 LYEPTTYQRVSKIID
-383 NAGTLGPTTIAE
+383 NDGTLGPTTIAE

-415 VDSTHTVPDRDDT
+415 VDSTHTVPDRNDT

-435 YAYTGPNGMEELKQY
+435 YAYTGPNGMEQLLYY

-481 KVDLNI
+481 KVDLHI

-525 YKAAEQYDQDADK
+525 YKAAAQYDQDPDK
-538 LQVYVTY
+538 LQVIVTY
-545 KIQLKNQ
+545 KIQIRNQ
-552 SVGKITGYVTD
+552 SVGKITGYITD

-568 DTSYEYVR
+568 DTSYEFIR

-581 EQEIT
+581 EQEIS

-594 GAGKTYHTMHTTAL
+594 GSGKTYHSMHTTAL
-608 ANQGIDDKKWIFV
+608 ADQGIDDKKWIFV

-631 ALLEEKQSTKE
+631 ALIEEKQSTKE

-650 KNTYREDR
+650 RNTYREQR
-658 KDLNGQLITNA
+658 KDLNGQVITNA

-683 NLNPTDSAVQE
+683 NLNPTDSRVQE
-694 FVAYSKTDEYQALGG
+694 FVAYSKTDEYQSLGG

-715 SMAIFE
+715 SMAVFE

-733 VDDTNKRRLTGTV
+733 VDDINKRRLTGTV
-746 FEDTALAEKL
+746 FEDAALAEKL

-762 IGDGAYEDGDNL
+762 LGDGVYAEGENV

-782 ICTNGDVEVKETRTN
+782 ICTNPDVEVKEVRTN
-797 DQGAYEFTDYIP
+797 EDGSYEITDYIP
-809 GDYTIKFTYGDY
+809 GDYSIKFTYGDY
-821 ESLVA
+821 ESLIA
-826 VQPNNEMYTG
+826 VQQNNEMYTG

-850 DAYWY
+850 DSHWY
-855 NNNIDTKINDAK
+855 NNNIDTRTNDAK
-867 DDQTRREEVN
+867 DDQTRRNEVN
-877 KYSEDLK
+877 SYSEDLK

-903 TLADNT
+903 TLADKT

-921 IEYVGQENTEYTVR
+921 VEYVGQERTEYLVK
-935 NIDFGII
+935 NIDLGII
-942 ERPRT
+942 ERPRSDIYVEKT
-947 KIVLGKNVS
+947 VS
-956 HIKLTSTDGTTI
+956 NLKLSTAGDGQTI
-968 FDTNQSTSNLTWKEN
+968 FDTNQSVSNLTWVPNTREK
-983 KYNDRGNMVSTGLVQ
+983 RGLIQ

-1003 NLLYGSTLN
+1003 NLVHGA
-1012 VRYTL
+1012 TL
-1017 EIRNH
+1017 ELTFSIKVINTG
-1022 SEVDYN
+1022 ETDYKDETYYNTGVITNANNIVTLDPAMIVDYVSN
-1028 EKSYYVTGVVK
+1028 NLVFDTNLNSGWQEITDKTQLTSGNDPYIKAVDENAFNGLQKVIVSTADNPIVQSDPIVPEKAKNKVGKASETQTATVF
-1039 DRSTMNRIEP
+1039 
-1049 TSVIEYVPNVLQYD
+1049 
-1063 VELTKANGKVTI
+1063 LTKVISSDG
-1075 NNTTATGNNSVSEW
+1075 NT
-1089 GIEGNNDLWQIL
+1089 
-1101 ASKRENK
+1101 
-1108 NLPDSYRDTLLEAG
+1108 
-1122 AFDEANKT
+1122 
-1130 IDEILV
+1130 
-1136 TDLNGVKAKLA
+1136 
-1147 RNDKINLTDVLT
+1147 
-1159 LTRVIARTEDTSN
+1159 TEDTEYEN
-1172 ADEIQNIAEV
+1172 TAEV
-1182 IRLTIDNGR
+1182 IESITTNGR
-1191 RPYYEDTTNKEVV
+1191 RTYNAEIVS
-1204 EIPGNTYPSTLKNIE
+1204 IPGNYNIGE
-1219 EVDTGRAEV
+1219 PDTALSERIAIV
-1228 LTFVVPFGANRQLT
+1228 PPFGAEDVVKYVL
-1242 LIVIAIVS
+1242 IAIAVAGV
-1250 LGILVAGI
+1250 LGIGI
-1258 VVIKKKV
+1258 FLIKRKV
-1265 L
+1265 LRK

>member
-91 LRQCCSMNSRQ
+91 LRQCCSMNSKQ

-184 SRLYLKTD
+184 SRLYLQTD
-192 VGTEIEVSRVNFG
+192 IGTTIEVSRVNFG
-205 GYTGSVSDIA
+205 GYTGSVSDID

-228 AGKASKVKLVAEYKY
+228 AGQASKVKLVADYKY
-243 EEASGTYTYFEPDD
+243 EEASGTYTYYEPDN

-263 GRTVQRL
+263 GKTVQRL
-270 VTIDYTGGPQKVD
+270 VTIDYTGGTKTD
-283 DDSPEIELTI
+283 DDDTPEIELTI

-301 DNPASKDGTEDGILS
+301 DNLANKDGTEDGILS

-330 DSTGAEIAK
+330 DKAGTEIAK
-339 TTTDKDGYYEFLDQP
+339 TTTDKNGYYEFKDQP
-354 ASKQYYVRFKYNGQ
+354 ASKQYYIRFKYNGQ
-368 LYEPTTYQRVSKVID
+368 LYEPTTYQRVSKIID
-383 NAGTLGPTTIAE
+383 NDGTLGPTTIAE

-415 VDSTHTVPDRDDT
+415 VDSTHTVPDRNDT

-435 YAYTGPNGMEELKQY
+435 YAYTGPNGMEQLLYY

-481 KVDLNI
+481 KVDLHI

-525 YKAAEQYDQDADK
+525 YKAAAQYDQDPDK
-538 LQVYVTY
+538 LQVIVTY
-545 KIQLKNQ
+545 KIQIRNQ
-552 SVGKITGYVTD
+552 SVGKITGYITD

-568 DTSYEYVR
+568 DTSYEFIR

-581 EQEIT
+581 EQEIS

-594 GAGKTYHTMHTTAL
+594 GSGKTYHSMHTTAL
-608 ANQGIDDKKWIFV
+608 ADQGIDDKKWIFV

-631 ALLEEKQSTKE
+631 ALIEEKQSTKE

-650 KNTYREDR
+650 RNTYREQR
-658 KDLNGQLITNA
+658 KDLNGQVITNA

-683 NLNPTDSAVQE
+683 NLNPTDSRVQE
-694 FVAYSKTDEYQALGG
+694 FVAYSKTDEYQSLGG

-715 SMAIFE
+715 SMAVFE

-733 VDDTNKRRLTGTV
+733 VDDINKRRLTGTV
-746 FEDTALAEKL
+746 FEDAALAEKL
-756 EEDNER
+756 EQDNER
-762 IGDGAYEDGDNL
+762 LGDGVYAEGENV

-782 ICTNGDVEVKETRTN
+782 ICTNTDVEVKEVRTN
-797 DQGAYEFTDYIP
+797 EDGSYEITDYIP
-809 GDYTIKFTYGDY
+809 GDYSIKFTYGDY
-821 ESLVA
+821 ESLIA
-826 VQPNNEMYTG
+826 VQQNNEMYTG

-850 DAYWY
+850 DSHWY
-855 NNNIDTKINDAK
+855 NNNIDTRTNDAK
-867 DDQTRREEVN
+867 DDQTRRNEVN
-877 KYSEDLK
+877 SYSEDLK

-903 TLADNT
+903 TLADKT

-921 IEYVGQENTEYTVR
+921 VEYVGQERTEYLVK
-935 NIDFGII
+935 NIDLGII
-942 ERPRT
+942 ERPRSDIYVEKT
-947 KIVLGKNVS
+947 VS
-956 HIKLTSTDGTTI
+956 NLKLSTAGDGQTI
-968 FDTNQSTSNLTWKEN
+968 FDTNQSVSNLTWVPNTREK
-983 KYNDRGNMVSTGLVQ
+983 RGLIQ

-1003 NLLYGSTLN
+1003 NLVHGA
-1012 VRYTL
+1012 TL
-1017 EIRNH
+1017 ELTFSIKVINTG
-1022 SEVDYN
+1022 ETDYKDETYYNTGVITNANNIVTLDPAMIVDYVSN
-1028 EKSYYVTGVVK
+1028 NLVFDTNLNSGWQEITDKTQLTSGNDPYIKAVDENAFNGLQKVIVSTADNPIVQSDPIVPEKAKNKVGKASETQTATVF
-1039 DRSTMNRIEP
+1039 
-1049 TSVIEYVPNVLQYD
+1049 
-1063 VELTKANGKVTI
+1063 LTKVISSDG
-1075 NNTTATGNNSVSEW
+1075 NT
-1089 GIEGNNDLWQIL
+1089 
-1101 ASKRENK
+1101 
-1108 NLPDSYRDTLLEAG
+1108 
-1122 AFDEANKT
+1122 
-1130 IDEILV
+1130 
-1136 TDLNGVKAKLA
+1136 
-1147 RNDKINLTDVLT
+1147 
-1159 LTRVIARTEDTSN
+1159 TEDTEYEN
-1172 ADEIQNIAEV
+1172 TAEV
-1182 IRLTIDNGR
+1182 IESITTNGR
-1191 RPYYEDTTNKEVV
+1191 RTYNAEIVS
-1204 EIPGNTYPSTLKNIE
+1204 IPGNYNIGE
-1219 EVDTGRAEV
+1219 PDTALSERIAIV
-1228 LTFVVPFGANRQLT
+1228 PPFGAEDVVKYVL
-1242 LIVIAIVS
+1242 IAIAVAGV
-1250 LGILVAGI
+1250 LGIGI
-1258 VVIKKKV
+1258 FLIKRKV
-1265 L
+1265 LRK

>member
-91 LRQCCSMNSRQ
+91 LRQCCSMNSKQ

-184 SRLYLKTD
+184 SRLYLQTD
-192 VGTEIEVSRVNFG
+192 IGTTIEVSRVNFG
-205 GYTGSVSDIA
+205 GYTGSVSDID

-228 AGKASKVKLVAEYKY
+228 AGQASKVKLVADYKY
-243 EEASGTYTYFEPDD
+243 EEASGTYTYYEPDN

-263 GRTVQRL
+263 GKTVQRL
-270 VTIDYTGGPQKVD
+270 VTIDYTGGTKTD
-283 DDSPEIELTI
+283 DDDTPEIELTI

-301 DNPASKDGTEDGILS
+301 DNLANKDGTEDGILS

-330 DSTGAEIAK
+330 DKAGTEIAK
-339 TTTDKDGYYEFLDQP
+339 TTTDKNGYYEFKDQP
-354 ASKQYYVRFKYNGQ
+354 ASKQYYIRFKYNGQ
-368 LYEPTTYQRVSKVID
+368 LYEPTTYQRVSKIID
-383 NAGTLGPTTIAE
+383 NDGTLGPTTIAE

-415 VDSTHTVPDRDDT
+415 VDSTHTVPDRNDT

-435 YAYTGPNGMEELKQY
+435 YAYTGPNGMEQLLYY

-481 KVDLNI
+481 KVDLHI

-525 YKAAEQYDQDADK
+525 YKAAAQYDQDPDK
-538 LQVYVTY
+538 LQVIVTY
-545 KIQLKNQ
+545 KIQIRNQ
-552 SVGKITGYVTD
+552 SVGKITGYITD

-568 DTSYEYVR
+568 DTSYEFIR

-581 EQEIT
+581 EQEIS

-594 GAGKTYHTMHTTAL
+594 GSGKTYHSMHTTAL
-608 ANQGIDDKKWIFV
+608 ADQGIDDKKWIFV

-631 ALLEEKQSTKE
+631 ALIEEKQSTKE

-650 KNTYREDR
+650 RNTYREQR
-658 KDLNGQLITNA
+658 KDLNGQVITNA

-683 NLNPTDSAVQE
+683 NLNPTDSRVQE
-694 FVAYSKTDEYQALGG
+694 FVAYSKTDEYQSLGG

-715 SMAIFE
+715 SMAVFE

-733 VDDTNKRRLTGTV
+733 VDDINKRRLTGTV
-746 FEDTALAEKL
+746 FEDAALAEKL
-756 EEDNER
+756 EQDNER
-762 IGDGAYEDGDNL
+762 LGDGVYAEGENV

-782 ICTNGDVEVKETRTN
+782 ICTNTDVEIKEARTN
-797 DQGAYEFTDYIP
+797 EDGSYEITDYIP
-809 GDYTIKFTYGDY
+809 GDYSIKFTYGDY

-826 VQPNNEMYTG
+826 VQANNEMYTG

-850 DAYWY
+850 DSHWY
-855 NNNIDTKINDAK
+855 NNNIDTRTNDAK
-867 DDQTRREEVN
+867 DDQTRRNEVN
-877 KYSEDLK
+877 SYSEDLK

-903 TLADNT
+903 TLADKT

-921 IEYVGQENTEYTVR
+921 VEYVGQERTEYLVK
-935 NIDFGII
+935 NIDLGII
-942 ERPRT
+942 ERPRSDIYVEKT
-947 KIVLGKNVS
+947 VS
-956 HIKLTSTDGTTI
+956 NLKLSTAGDGQTI
-968 FDTNQSTSNLTWKEN
+968 FDTNQSVSNLTWVPNTREK
-983 KYNDRGNMVSTGLVQ
+983 RGLIQ

-1003 NLLYGSTLN
+1003 NLVHGA
-1012 VRYTL
+1012 TL
-1017 EIRNH
+1017 ELTFSIKVINTG
-1022 SEVDYN
+1022 ETDYKDETYYNTGVITNANNIVTLDPAMIVDYVSN
-1028 EKSYYVTGVVK
+1028 NLVFDTNLNSGWQEITDKTQLTSGNDPYIKAVDENAFNGLQKVIVSTADNPIVQSDPIVPEKAKNKVGKASETQTATVF
-1039 DRSTMNRIEP
+1039 
-1049 TSVIEYVPNVLQYD
+1049 
-1063 VELTKANGKVTI
+1063 LTKVISSDG
-1075 NNTTATGNNSVSEW
+1075 NT
-1089 GIEGNNDLWQIL
+1089 
-1101 ASKRENK
+1101 
-1108 NLPDSYRDTLLEAG
+1108 
-1122 AFDEANKT
+1122 
-1130 IDEILV
+1130 
-1136 TDLNGVKAKLA
+1136 
-1147 RNDKINLTDVLT
+1147 
-1159 LTRVIARTEDTSN
+1159 TEDTEYEN
-1172 ADEIQNIAEV
+1172 TAEV
-1182 IRLTIDNGR
+1182 IESITTNGR
-1191 RPYYEDTTNKEVV
+1191 RTYNAEIVS
-1204 EIPGNTYPSTLKNIE
+1204 IPGNYNIGE
-1219 EVDTGRAEV
+1219 PDTALSERIAIV
-1228 LTFVVPFGANRQLT
+1228 PPFGAEDVVKYVL
-1242 LIVIAIVS
+1242 IAIAVAGV
-1250 LGILVAGI
+1250 LGIGI
-1258 VVIKKKV
+1258 FLIKRKV
-1265 L
+1265 LRK

>member
-91 LRQCCSMNSRQ
+91 LRQCCSMNSKQ

-184 SRLYLKTD
+184 SRLYLQTD
-192 VGTEIEVSRVNFG
+192 IGTTIEVSRVNFG
-205 GYTGSVSDIA
+205 GYTGSVSDID

-228 AGKASKVKLVAEYKY
+228 AGQASKVKLVADYKY
-243 EEASGTYTYFEPDD
+243 EEASGTYTYYEPDN

-263 GRTVQRL
+263 GKTVQRL
-270 VTIDYTGGPQKVD
+270 VTIDYTGGTKTD
-283 DDSPEIELTI
+283 DDDTPEIELTI

-301 DNPASKDGTEDGILS
+301 DNLANKDGTEDGILS

-330 DSTGAEIAK
+330 DKAGTEIAK
-339 TTTDKDGYYEFLDQP
+339 TTTDKNGYYEFKDQP

-368 LYEPTTYQRVSKVID
+368 LYEPTTYQRVSKIID
-383 NAGTLGPTTIAE
+383 NDGTLGPTTIAE

-415 VDSTHTVPDRDDT
+415 VDSTHTVPDRNDT

-435 YAYTGPNGMEELKQY
+435 YAYTGPNGMEQLLYY

-481 KVDLNI
+481 KVDLHI

-525 YKAAEQYDQDADK
+525 YKAAAQYDQDPDK
-538 LQVYVTY
+538 LQVIVTY
-545 KIQLKNQ
+545 KIQIRNQ
-552 SVGKITGYVTD
+552 SVGKITGYITD

-568 DTSYEYVR
+568 DTSYEFIR

-581 EQEIT
+581 EQEIS

-594 GAGKTYHTMHTTAL
+594 GSGKTYHSMHTTAL
-608 ANQGIDDKKWIFV
+608 ADQGIDDKKWIFV

-631 ALLEEKQSTKE
+631 ALIEEKQSTKE

-650 KNTYREDR
+650 RNTYREQR
-658 KDLNGQLITNA
+658 KDLNGQVITNA

-683 NLNPTDSAVQE
+683 NLNPTDSRVQE
-694 FVAYSKTDEYQALGG
+694 FVAYSKTDEYQSLGG

-715 SMAIFE
+715 SMAVFE

-733 VDDTNKRRLTGTV
+733 VDDINKRRLTGTV
-746 FEDTALAEKL
+746 FEDAALAEKL
-756 EEDNER
+756 EQDNER
-762 IGDGAYEDGDNL
+762 LGDGVYAEGENV

-782 ICTNGDVEVKETRTN
+782 ICTNTDVEIKEARTN
-797 DQGAYEFTDYIP
+797 EDGSYEITDYIP
-809 GDYTIKFTYGDY
+809 GDYSIKFTYGDY

-826 VQPNNEMYTG
+826 VQANNEMYTG

-850 DAYWY
+850 DSHWY
-855 NNNIDTKINDAK
+855 NNNIDTRTNDAK
-867 DDQTRREEVN
+867 DDQTRRNEVN
-877 KYSEDLK
+877 SYSEDLK

-903 TLADNT
+903 TLADKT

-921 IEYVGQENTEYTVR
+921 VEYVGQERTEYLVK
-935 NIDFGII
+935 NIDLGII
-942 ERPRT
+942 ERPRSDIYVEKT
-947 KIVLGKNVS
+947 VS
-956 HIKLTSTDGTTI
+956 NLKLSTAGDGQTI
-968 FDTNQSTSNLTWKEN
+968 FDTNQSVSNLTWVPNTREK
-983 KYNDRGNMVSTGLVQ
+983 RGLIQ

-1003 NLLYGSTLN
+1003 NLVHGA
-1012 VRYTL
+1012 TL
-1017 EIRNH
+1017 ELTFSIKIINTG
-1022 SEVDYN
+1022 ETDYKDETYYNTGVITNANNIVTLDPAMIVDYVSN
-1028 EKSYYVTGVVK
+1028 NLVFDTNLNSGWQEITDKTQLTSGNDPYIKAVDENAFNGLQKVIVSTADNPIVQSDPIVPEKAKNKVGKASETQTATVF
-1039 DRSTMNRIEP
+1039 
-1049 TSVIEYVPNVLQYD
+1049 
-1063 VELTKANGKVTI
+1063 LTKVISSDG
-1075 NNTTATGNNSVSEW
+1075 NT
-1089 GIEGNNDLWQIL
+1089 
-1101 ASKRENK
+1101 
-1108 NLPDSYRDTLLEAG
+1108 
-1122 AFDEANKT
+1122 
-1130 IDEILV
+1130 
-1136 TDLNGVKAKLA
+1136 
-1147 RNDKINLTDVLT
+1147 
-1159 LTRVIARTEDTSN
+1159 TEDTEYEN
-1172 ADEIQNIAEV
+1172 TAEV
-1182 IRLTIDNGR
+1182 IESITTNGR
-1191 RPYYEDTTNKEVV
+1191 RTYNAEIVS
-1204 EIPGNTYPSTLKNIE
+1204 IPGNYNIGE
-1219 EVDTGRAEV
+1219 PDTALSERIAIV
-1228 LTFVVPFGANRQLT
+1228 PPFGAEDVVKYVL
-1242 LIVIAIVS
+1242 IAIAVAGV
-1250 LGILVAGI
+1250 LGIGI
-1258 VVIKKKV
+1258 FLIKRKV
-1265 L
+1265 LRK

>member
-91 LRQCCSMNSRQ
+91 LRQCCSMNSKQ

-184 SRLYLKTD
+184 SRLYLQTD
-192 VGTEIEVSRVNFG
+192 IGTTIEVSRVNFG
-205 GYTGSVSDIA
+205 GYTGSVSDID

-228 AGKASKVKLVAEYKY
+228 AGQASKVKLVADYKY
-243 EEASGTYTYFEPDD
+243 EEASGTYTYYEPDN

-263 GRTVQRL
+263 GKTVQRL
-270 VTIDYTGGPQKVD
+270 VTIDYTGGTKTD
-283 DDSPEIELTI
+283 DDDTPEIELTI

-301 DNPASKDGTEDGILS
+301 DNLANKDGTEDGILS

-330 DSTGAEIAK
+330 DKAGTEIAK
-339 TTTDKDGYYEFLDQP
+339 TTTDKNGYYEFKDQP
-354 ASKQYYVRFKYNGQ
+354 ASKQYYIRFKYNGQ
-368 LYEPTTYQRVSKVID
+368 LYEPTTYQRVSKIID
-383 NAGTLGPTTIAE
+383 NDGTLGPTTIAE

-415 VDSTHTVPDRDDT
+415 VDSTHTVPDRNDT

-435 YAYTGPNGMEELKQY
+435 YAYTGPNGMEQLLYY

-481 KVDLNI
+481 KVDLHI

-525 YKAAEQYDQDADK
+525 YKAAAQYDQDPDK
-538 LQVYVTY
+538 LQVIVTY
-545 KIQLKNQ
+545 KIQIRNQ
-552 SVGKITGYVTD
+552 SVGKITGYITD

-568 DTSYEYVR
+568 DTSYEFIR

-581 EQEIT
+581 EQEIS

-594 GAGKTYHTMHTTAL
+594 GSGKTYHSMHTTAL
-608 ANQGIDDKKWIFV
+608 ADQGIDDKKWIFV

-631 ALLEEKQSTKE
+631 ALIEEKQSTKE

-650 KNTYREDR
+650 RNTYREQR
-658 KDLNGQLITNA
+658 KDLNGQVITNA

-683 NLNPTDSAVQE
+683 NLNPTDSRVQE
-694 FVAYSKTDEYQALGG
+694 FVAYSKTDEYQSLGG

-715 SMAIFE
+715 SMAVFE

-733 VDDTNKRRLTGTV
+733 VDDINKRRLTGTV
-746 FEDTALAEKL
+746 FEDAALAEKL
-756 EEDNER
+756 EQDNER
-762 IGDGAYEDGDNL
+762 LGDGVYAEGENV

-782 ICTNGDVEVKETRTN
+782 ICTNPDVEVKEVRTN
-797 DQGAYEFTDYIP
+797 EDGSYEITDYIP
-809 GDYTIKFTYGDY
+809 GDYSIKFTYGDY
-821 ESLVA
+821 ESLIA
-826 VQPNNEMYTG
+826 VQQNNEMYTG

-850 DAYWY
+850 DSHWY
-855 NNNIDTKINDAK
+855 NNNIDTRTNDAK
-867 DDQTRREEVN
+867 DDQTRRNEVN
-877 KYSEDLK
+877 SYSEDLK

-903 TLADNT
+903 TLADKT

-921 IEYVGQENTEYTVR
+921 VEYVGQERTEYLVK
-935 NIDFGII
+935 NIDLGII
-942 ERPRT
+942 ERPRSDIYVEKT
-947 KIVLGKNVS
+947 VS
-956 HIKLTSTDGTTI
+956 NLKLSTAGDGQTI
-968 FDTNQSTSNLTWKEN
+968 FDTNQSVSNLTWVPNTREK
-983 KYNDRGNMVSTGLVQ
+983 RGLIQ

-1003 NLLYGSTLN
+1003 NLVHGA
-1012 VRYTL
+1012 TL
-1017 EIRNH
+1017 ELTFSIKVINTG
-1022 SEVDYN
+1022 ETDYKDETYYNTGVITNANNIVTLDPAMIVDYVSN
-1028 EKSYYVTGVVK
+1028 NLVFDTNLNSGWQEITDKTQLTSGNDPYIKAVDENAFNGLQKVIVSTADNPIVQSDPIVPEKAKNKVGKASETQTATVF
-1039 DRSTMNRIEP
+1039 
-1049 TSVIEYVPNVLQYD
+1049 
-1063 VELTKANGKVTI
+1063 LTKVISSDG
-1075 NNTTATGNNSVSEW
+1075 NT
-1089 GIEGNNDLWQIL
+1089 
-1101 ASKRENK
+1101 
-1108 NLPDSYRDTLLEAG
+1108 
-1122 AFDEANKT
+1122 
-1130 IDEILV
+1130 
-1136 TDLNGVKAKLA
+1136 
-1147 RNDKINLTDVLT
+1147 
-1159 LTRVIARTEDTSN
+1159 TEDTEYEN
-1172 ADEIQNIAEV
+1172 TAEV
-1182 IRLTIDNGR
+1182 IESITTNGR
-1191 RPYYEDTTNKEVV
+1191 RTYNAEIVS
-1204 EIPGNTYPSTLKNIE
+1204 IPGNYNIGE
-1219 EVDTGRAEV
+1219 PDTALSERIAIV
-1228 LTFVVPFGANRQLT
+1228 PPFGAEDVVKYVL
-1242 LIVIAIVS
+1242 IAIAVAGV
-1250 LGILVAGI
+1250 LGIGI
-1258 VVIKKKV
+1258 FLIKRKV
-1265 L
+1265 LKK